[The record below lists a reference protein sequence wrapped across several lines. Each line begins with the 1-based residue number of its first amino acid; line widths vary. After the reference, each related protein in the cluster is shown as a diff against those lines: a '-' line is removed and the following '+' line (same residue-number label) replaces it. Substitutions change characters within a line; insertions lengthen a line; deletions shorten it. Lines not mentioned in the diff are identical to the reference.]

1 MSENAVEI
9 RGKAEFVDV
18 GDREFKG
25 GARIHGFKVNGTKY
39 TAFIKS
45 EKPIQNAKAG
55 DTVKFTAD
63 VNQKGY
69 WNFDPESFELLE
81 RGNTQPTQKQNYPQ
95 KDSPNYGMAIGHAI
109 NNATNLLVANGENVT
124 LDEVKSTAIKIYQLS
139 LQMQK
144 EAAEGQYDNPP
155 ENNAPN
161 DGPSG
166 DDPDNISF

>member
-1 MSENAVEI
+1 MSENAVEV

-45 EKPIQNAKAG
+45 EKPIQNAKVG

-69 WNFDPESFELLE
+69 WNFDPETFELLE

-95 KDSPNYGMAIGHAI
+95 NDDNRQQSIVRQSSVGYASNV
-109 NNATNLLVANGENVT
+109 VAAFAQSGFYEKPDDAVSDMIR
-124 LDEVKSTAIKIYQLS
+124 LADHMIYPYAMEGKID
-139 LQMQK
+139 
-144 EAAEGQYDNPP
+144 GG

-161 DGPSG
+161 DGPSE
-166 DDPDNISF
+166 DDMSF